1 MSRPSTAATGALLL
15 LQKSAGHVALAKRL
29 CERFPEALATIGE
42 WERSGD
48 EFVVIAAAGG
58 RIDIAFAHDAQAL
71 REQLPLFAFELKDRL
86 GTLDDVGFTAK
97 GHDSDFAL
105 RWGGFWHGCV
115 QHLQSI
121 DEMDQGDD
129 EPGPTVH

>member
-1 MSRPSTAATGALLL
+1 MSTPSSAATGALLL
-15 LQKSAGHVALAKRL
+15 LQRSAGHVALARRL
-29 CERFPEALATIGE
+29 CERFPEALETIDE
-42 WERSGD
+42 WERSSD

-71 REQLPLFAFELKDRL
+71 REQLPLIAFELKDRL
-86 GTLDDVGFTAK
+86 GTLDDIGFTAK

-115 QHLQSI
+115 QHLHDI
-121 DEMDQGDD
+121 DEMDAGGDGG
-129 EPGPTVH
+129 GPTLH